1 MDEQGTNDGSP
12 KTSVVKRLAYGGRP
26 SNNGHPLRRTSQSQE
41 FSNRYNLTLPE
52 RNLSTLAMH
61 DDRTSMTLEALL
73 RPLSGSDPSG
83 RSLQYDPIY
92 DHVKEARRA
101 DDPTAPRDIWSKDLK
116 VADWHA
122 VQRLCE
128 EALTS
133 ETKDLQI
140 CAWLTEAWLHLEG
153 LQGLRRGV
161 NLLLKMSESYWET
174 VHPTLSE
181 GVDFRVAP
189 FVWVNEKLPDALGQ
203 VQIVAPHDEPILAA
217 TWNDWKKALWLDKV
231 SARHPQ
237 DPELLQELE
246 ARPTIGEFRSRSS
259 KTPEAFFQDNLAALD
274 DTIGVTRALE
284 AFLDDRLERESPS
297 LVRFRAVLEEI
308 RTWTQ
313 VVVREGSFRPE
324 AEGGPEMP
332 EKEGGP
338 EMTDEENPGG
348 PDAAASVATSQE
360 PRAAGPITGRADA
373 YRMLREAARYLKEVE
388 PHSPTPYLVL
398 KAVSW
403 GDKTLDDLL
412 REFVREGLNLE
423 ALFTFLGIE
432 PDDER

>member
-1 MDEQGTNDGSP
+1 M
-12 KTSVVKRLAYGGRP
+12 
-26 SNNGHPLRRTSQSQE
+26 
-41 FSNRYNLTLPE
+41 
-52 RNLSTLAMH
+52 
-61 DDRTSMTLEALL
+61 DDRTLVTLEELL
-73 RPLSGSDPSG
+73 RPLSGDDPSG

-92 DHVKEARRA
+92 DQIKEARRA
-101 DDPTAPRDIWSKDLK
+101 DDPTVPRDIWSRDLK
-116 VADWHA
+116 VSDWHA

-128 EALTS
+128 GALTS
-133 ETKDLQI
+133 ESKDLQI
-140 CAWLTEAWLHLEG
+140 CAWLAEAWLHLEG
-153 LQGLRRGV
+153 LRGLRRGV
-161 NLLLKMSESYWET
+161 DLLLQMSESYWET

-189 FVWVNEKLPDALGQ
+189 FVWVNEKLPEALGQ
-203 VQIVAPHDEPILAA
+203 VRIVAPHDEPILSA

-231 SARHPQ
+231 SARRPQ
-237 DPELLQELE
+237 DPELLRQLE
-246 ARPTIGEFRSRSS
+246 SLPTISEFKARSL
-259 KTPEAFFQDNLAALD
+259 KTPESFFQENLAVLD
-274 DTIGVTRALE
+274 DAIGVTRALE

-297 LVRFRAVLEEI
+297 LVRFRDVLEEI

-313 VVVREGSFRPE
+313 VVVREGTFRRE
-324 AEGGPEMP
+324 TEGGPEMP
-332 EKEGGP
+332 ETEGGP
-338 EMTDEENPGG
+338 EMTEDGNSEGA
-348 PDAAASVATSQE
+348 DTVASAAAPQM
-360 PRAAGPITGRADA
+360 PRAAGPINGRADA
-373 YRMLREAARYLKEVE
+373 YRMLREAAQYLKEVE